1 MFRLWGQGME
11 RIETKF
17 EQIRRLAEAGRALQI
32 GEGSDHSHETRARLL
47 CFDRSPRCHIFV
59 VHHLLV
65 QVTGPDIMLARKQ
78 ELNTQVQQIFDAV
91 LLALALFTA
100 HLLRLYSTQWFHLEK
115 TIDPFINYQWLLVV
129 IMPFGPIL
137 LDLQGF
143 YQAPLTKTKWK
154 SFIQVM
160 QTMIYLSILVSAGVI
175 FLRLP
180 LVARSVPLLFILV
193 GMVFLLVKERIIIA
207 RIRRRALRGELREP
221 ILLAGVPQ
229 DIAALERS
237 FSPEQQMVMLIADRI
252 DIEKQPLSD
261 LVEAMHRH
269 AVTRVIFAA
278 GHSQFNRIEQAIGA
292 CEVEGVPAWLVANF
306 MQTSIAKPDFDAFA
320 GRPMLVFRSTPD
332 VSWALL
338 IKGIID
344 RVGAFLVLLIF
355 VVPMLLVA
363 AAIKLTSKGPPIFRQ
378 LRAGKHGK
386 PFTMYKFRSMSDDA
400 EQRHADLLPF
410 NQMSGPVFKIERD
423 PRITPFGR
431 WLRRTSIDEMPQLVN
446 VLMGDMSL
454 VGPRPLPLYEVEKF
468 ENTAQRRRLSV
479 KPGLTCLWQIRG
491 RNEVTDFRDW
501 VKLDLEY
508 IDKWSLGLDF
518 KILVRTVPAVVF
530 GLGAK

>member
-1 MFRLWGQGME
+1 
-11 RIETKF
+11 
-17 EQIRRLAEAGRALQI
+17 
-32 GEGSDHSHETRARLL
+32 
-47 CFDRSPRCHIFV
+47 
-59 VHHLLV
+59 
-65 QVTGPDIMLARKQ
+65 MLARRQ
-78 ELNTQVQQIFDAV
+78 ELNTQLQQIFDAF
-91 LLALALFTA
+91 LLAAALVAAHTLRYFASDWFDLDPIEPFT
-100 HLLRLYSTQWFHLEK
+100 Q
-115 TIDPFINYQWLLVV
+115 YQWLLVV

-143 YQAPLTKTKWK
+143 YQSPITKTKWK
-154 SFIQVM
+154 SFIQIV
-160 QTMIYLSILVSAGVI
+160 QTMVYLSIIVSACVI

-180 LVARSVPLLFILV
+180 LAARSVPLLFMAIAAAA
-193 GMVFLLVKERIIIA
+193 LLIKERIIIA
-207 RIRRRALRGELREP
+207 AVRRRAMRGELRER

-229 DIAALERS
+229 DIAALEES
-237 FSPEQQMVMLIADRI
+237 FTPEQKLLMVIADRI
-252 DIEKQPLSD
+252 NIEKQPLSD
-261 LVEAMHRH
+261 LVEAMHKH

-306 MQTSIAKPDFDAFA
+306 IQTSIAKPDFDAFA
-320 GRPMLVFRSTPD
+320 GKPMLVFRSTPE

-338 IKGIID
+338 FKGVID
-344 RVGAFLVLLIF
+344 RAGAFAALVVLG
-355 VVPMLLVA
+355 VPMIVVA
-363 AAIKLTSKGPPIFRQ
+363 VIIRATSRGSAIFKQ
-378 LRAGKHGK
+378 QRAGLHGK

-400 EQRHADLLPF
+400 EQRRADLLPF
-410 NQMSGPVFKIERD
+410 NQMSGPVFKVDND
-423 PRITPFGR
+423 PRVTPFGR
-431 WLRRTSIDEMPQLVN
+431 WMRRTSVDELPQLIN

-518 KILVRTVPAVVF
+518 KIMVRTIPAVVF